1 MIKEIIAT
9 GVDANAAIE
18 SGALLLGL
26 PREEVQFEIIDLPRK
41 GGFLG
46 LKKLPAKVRVWVE
59 LPDEKP
65 ARTEKTEKPRR
76 QEAPKKEQKPAA
88 PKAERSEKPARTEKT
103 EKPAPKAEKAEKQ
116 PKAERP
122 PRPEK
127 VEKVEKAEKPA
138 AEPKPVLVEVE
149 PTEEVR
155 AKVEKAAAYV
165 TEILGAM
172 GLSNFTVTPRYY
184 EENVRLQLTGEQI
197 GSVIGRRGETL
208 DAIQYLASL
217 VANRGEGEYIRLSI
231 DSGNYREKRARTLE
245 ALARKLANQA
255 VRTGRSVTL
264 EPMNPYE
271 RRIIHGAVSS
281 VKGATSSSTG
291 VEPNRRVVISSTV
304 APAGGKEGGKE
315 GGRGGRGRGGNRRGN
330 GGRSNG
336 GERRSRPAG
345 ERRPRLEDPPAIGGP
360 VRREPQPETAPKAE
374 KSTVEQEILSA
385 NTGKRYGKI
394 DI

>member
-9 GVDANAAIE
+9 GADANAAIE

-26 PREEVQFEIIDLPRK
+26 PRDEVQFEIIDLPRK

-46 LKKLPAKVRVWVE
+46 LKKLPAKVRVWAE

-65 ARTEKTEKPRR
+65 AKSEKPRR
-76 QEAPKKEQKPAA
+76 QEAPKKENKPEAKPAPRAERPEKPVKTEKPAA
-88 PKAERSEKPARTEKT
+88 PKREKAEKP
-103 EKPAPKAEKAEKQ
+103 EKAEKQ
-116 PKAERP
+116 PRE
-122 PRPEK
+122 
-127 VEKVEKAEKPA
+127 EKPA
-138 AEPKPVLVEVE
+138 LVEIE
-149 PTEEVR
+149 PTAEVR

-165 TEILGAM
+165 TEILKAM
-172 GLSNFTVTPRYY
+172 GLTDFTLTPRYY
-184 EENVRLQLTGEQI
+184 EENVRLQLAGEQI
-197 GSVIGRRGETL
+197 GGVIGRRGETL

-255 VRTGRSVTL
+255 VRTGRSITL

-271 RRIIHGAVSS
+271 RRIIHGAVST
-281 VKGATSSSTG
+281 VKGAVSSSTG

-304 APAGGKEGGKE
+304 PPTGGKEGSRS
-315 GGRGGRGRGGNRRGN
+315 GRGGRGGNRRGN
-330 GGRSNG
+330 GGRNNAEHRNA

-345 ERRPRLEDPPAIGGP
+345 ARRPRLEDPPAIGGP
-360 VRREPQPETAPKAE
+360 VRREQTPETAPKTE